1 MQTIPVQLEQLLT
14 LAFSVVFVTQALKS
28 VAASIGGKG
37 AVVVSAVVSVVLT
50 ILASGAGWVPITWPT
65 CDPLAPIACAQ
76 SWVAT
81 AGGVLVLANLLYVA
95 VYSRVFGRE
104 GPASF

>member
-14 LAFSVVFVTQALKS
+14 LAFSVVFVTQFLKTL
-28 VAASIGGKG
+28 AAGIGGKG

-50 ILASGAGWVPITWPT
+50 IIAYGAGWVPISLPT
-65 CDPLAPIACAQ
+65 CDPLAPFACAQ
-76 SWVAT
+76 AWVAT

-95 VYSRVFGRE
+95 VYARVFGE
-104 GPASF
+104 KATF